1 MEALVSTAAAYAP
14 LSSARVHRRPP
25 TRSVAFRAPARRGW
39 RCRSAAPTRP
49 DPVPSEEP
57 TSGSAATT
65 TTTVVTD
72 KPDAPAGEEKG
83 GEPSGGS
90 GGFVEVT
97 VEDAPVSPPGEP
109 EEGGGG
115 VDDVLSKL
123 DIEVTPTYVVLGGGA
138 LIVLLILSKI
148 ISAIDSVPL
157 LPNVLEIIGT
167 GYSVWFVTRYLLFKE
182 SRDELFAKFE
192 DLKDMII

>member
-1 MEALVSTAAAYAP
+1 MEVLVSTTAASAP
-14 LSSARVHRRPP
+14 LSSARVHRRPL
-25 TRSVAFRAPARRGW
+25 TRSVAFSAPARRGW

-57 TSGSAATT
+57 ASASGSAA

-72 KPDAPAGEEKG
+72 KPDAPAAEEKS
-83 GEPSGGS
+83 GEAS

-97 VEDAPVSPPGEP
+97 VEDAPVSSP
-109 EEGGGG
+109 EADGG
-115 VDDVLSKL
+115 VDDLLGKL
-123 DIEVTPTYVVLGGGA
+123 DIQVTPTSVILGGGA
-138 LIVLLILSKI
+138 LIALLIISKI

-157 LPNVLEIIGT
+157 LPNVLEIVGT
-167 GYSVWFVTRYLLFKE
+167 GYSVWFITRYLLFKE

-192 DLKDMII
+192 DLKNNII